1 MDSTQVQFLAF
12 LIVWKYYKMYFY
24 DKSDVVNK
32 KVSNLI
38 QLILLIFMIWI
49 PNPTPSNTATLQTL
63 SYVIYACHE
72 MALGMKI
79 FKHFFN
85 ELVKNS
91 TLPKYYWIDIVLGIF
106 YYRFHYLIHYS
117 KIVFCKEMHFCLFG
131 SL

>member
-1 MDSTQVQFLAF
+1 
-12 LIVWKYYKMYFY
+12 MYFY

-72 MALGMKI
+72 MALGIKI
-79 FKHFFN
+79 
-85 ELVKNS
+85 LS
-91 TLPKYYWIDIVLGIF
+91 IF
-106 YYRFHYLIHYS
+106 LMNLL
-117 KIVFCKEMHFCLFG
+117 KIQPFQNIIG
-131 SL
+131 